1 MCHIAAPNEDCLHVK
16 QTPCARHT
24 HMCLWRSEVNLPPIP
39 QAPTIHFDFLRYFLT
54 GWEFSKMAGAGR
66 PVNMRDPSALVS
78 SELGLQTHTPTL
90 PFCVC
95 VGIRLRSLCLRGK
108 YFTNKAHH
116 LNSHNDP
123 RELSKLV
130 ESRGYVLGF

>member
-16 QTPCARHT
+16 QTPHAERT
-24 HMCLWRSEVNLPPIP
+24 RVFVEVRGQLPPIP
-39 QAPTIHFDFLRYFLT
+39 QTPTIRFGFLRYFLD

-66 PVNMRDPSALVS
+66 PVNMRDPSTLVS

-90 PFCVC
+90 PFCVG
-95 VGIRLRSLCLRGK
+95 GIRLRSLCLRGK
-108 YFTNKAHH
+108 YFTNQAHH
-116 LNSHNDP
+116 LNFHNDP

-130 ESRGYVLGF
+130 ESRGWYVLGF